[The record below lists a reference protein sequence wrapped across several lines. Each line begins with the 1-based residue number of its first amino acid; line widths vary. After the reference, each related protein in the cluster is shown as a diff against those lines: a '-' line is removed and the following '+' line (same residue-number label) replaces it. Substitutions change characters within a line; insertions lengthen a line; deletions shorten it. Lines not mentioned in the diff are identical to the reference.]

1 MPRVYDSTAPQGA
14 MRDTESGGLVFPV
27 NPREKEKLKKQKEL
41 EDKSKKTQDELEK
54 ELKEV
59 KSLKDELLE
68 LKKEL
73 KGE

>member
-1 MPRVYDSTAPQGA
+1 MARVYDSTAPQGA

-27 NPREKEKLKKQKEL
+27 NPREREKLKNQKEL
-41 EDKSKKTQDELEK
+41 EDKAKKTQDELEK